1 MDMKSCSSCKADNPT
16 DANFCR
22 KCGEMFDDANFG
34 GVTEKLLQK
43 YHEIKQ
49 KYSAH
54 KDKEEYLRKRICE
67 HEMEESELR
76 CEIEKLKV
84 VLADKDH
91 RIIKLEDELHETDKE
106 CKALTQELHSIEKER
121 DHEIMK
127 YREEITCLS
136 QELQV
141 ARHELHRTLHVPR
154 IQDNEFKSFLCQ
166 LSEYKK
172 FDILNVEV
180 KNSGGDT
187 GNEIISQDTTYLS
200 LQLTIAV
207 YENQTVTF
215 QVKFFDSNGKMSVG
229 DNSPSGYSYECTK
242 DLHKLHIEK
251 VSLVG
256 WGSDKKGFWSSG
268 NYSTEIW
275 VNGSL
280 IYSKSF
286 TIK

>member
-1 MDMKSCSSCKADNPT
+1 
-16 DANFCR
+16 
-22 KCGEMFDDANFG
+22 MFDDANFG

-43 YHEIKQ
+43 YHEIKRMC
-49 KYSAH
+49 SIH
-54 KDKEEYLRKRICE
+54 EEKEEDLKIRICK

-76 CEIEKLKV
+76 CEIEKLKED
-84 VLADKDH
+84 LADKDH
-91 RIIKLEDELHETDKE
+91 RIIKLKDELHKTDKE

-127 YREEITCLS
+127 YREEISCLS

-154 IQDNEFKSFLCQ
+154 IQDNEFKLFLCQ

-200 LQLTIAV
+200 LLQCRL
-207 YENQTVTF
+207 F
-215 QVKFFDSNGKMSVG
+215 GLWKQVQKHLRN
-229 DNSPSGYSYECTK
+229 
-242 DLHKLHIEK
+242 
-251 VSLVG
+251 
-256 WGSDKKGFWSSG
+256 
-268 NYSTEIW
+268 
-275 VNGSL
+275 
-280 IYSKSF
+280 
-286 TIK
+286 

>member
-43 YHEIKQ
+43 YHEIKRMC
-49 KYSAH
+49 SIH
-54 KDKEEYLRKRICE
+54 KEKEEDLQKRMCE
-67 HEMEESELR
+67 HEMEEHVLKCKIEELLTTIKVK
-76 CEIEKLKV
+76 EANIHQLKRALKEAEEELDISKH
-84 VLADKDH
+84 LADSVAASLHCDLKNLQ
-91 RIIKLEDELHETDKE
+91 KKYQCVCDELSV
-106 CKALTQELHSIEKER
+106 TQ
-121 DHEIMK
+121 
-127 YREEITCLS
+127 
-136 QELQV
+136 
-141 ARHELHRTLHVPR
+141 HELNRLLSIPR
-154 IQDNEFKSFLCQ
+154 VQDNEINSFFDQ
-166 LSEYKK
+166 VSGYKK

-180 KNSGGDT
+180 KNSGGET

-215 QVKFFDSNGKMSVG
+215 QVKFFDSNGKLSVG

-242 DLHKLHIEK
+242 ELHKLHVEK
-251 VSLVG
+251 VSLDG
-256 WGSDKKGFWSSG
+256 WGSDKKGYWSSG

-275 VNGSL
+275 ANGCL
-280 IYSKSF
+280 IYTKSF

>member
-1 MDMKSCSSCKADNPT
+1 MNMKSCSSCKADNPT

-49 KYSAH
+49 KCSVHEEKENYLLKKMCEHEKVESVLKCEIVELKKVL
-54 KDKEEYLRKRICE
+54 KDKEYCVIQ
-67 HEMEESELR
+67 
-76 CEIEKLKV
+76 LK
-84 VLADKDH
+84 DD
-91 RIIKLEDELHETDKE
+91 LHKTEKE
-106 CKALTQELHSIEKER
+106 CKAVTQELHSIEKKR

-154 IQDNEFKSFLCQ
+154 IQNNEFKLFLCQ

-180 KNSGGDT
+180 KNSGGET
-187 GNEIISQDTTYLS
+187 GNEIISQDTTYIS
-200 LQLTIAV
+200 LQLTVAV

-215 QVKFFDSNGKMSVG
+215 QVKFFDSNGKLSVG

-242 DLHKLHIEK
+242 DLHKLHVEK

-275 VNGSL
+275 ANGSL
-280 IYSKSF
+280 IYTKSF

>member
-1 MDMKSCSSCKADNPT
+1 MKSCSSCKADNPT

-34 GVTEKLLQK
+34 SVTEKLLQK

-49 KYSAH
+49 KYSFH
-54 KDKEEYLRKRICE
+54 KEKEEDLQKRMCE
-67 HEMEESELR
+67 HEIEEKTLK
-76 CEIEKLKV
+76 CKIEDL
-84 VLADKDH
+84 LITIEYKDH
-91 RIIKLEDELHETDKE
+91 CIIQLKDDLHETEKE
-106 CKALTQELHSIEKER
+106 CKDVTQKLHSIEMKR

-127 YREEITCLS
+127 YREEITYLS

-141 ARHELHRTLHVPR
+141 ARHELHRTLHVPK
-154 IQDNEFKSFLCQ
+154 IQDNEFKSFFDQ
-166 LSEYKK
+166 LSVYKK

-180 KNSGGDT
+180 KNSGGETD
-187 GNEIISQDTTYLS
+187 NEIISQDTTYLS
-200 LQLTIAV
+200 LQLTVAV

-215 QVKFFDSNGKMSVG
+215 QVKFFDSNGKLSVG

-242 DLHKLHIEK
+242 DLHKLHVEK

-256 WGSDKKGFWSSG
+256 WGSEKKGFWSSG

-275 VNGSL
+275 ANGSL
-280 IYSKSF
+280 IYTKSF

>member
-43 YHEIKQ
+43 YHEIKRMCSIHEEREEDV
-49 KYSAH
+49 KIRKC
-54 KDKEEYLRKRICE
+54 KD
-67 HEMEESELR
+67 EMEESELR
-76 CEIEKLKV
+76 CEIEKLKED
-84 VLADKDH
+84 LADKDH
-91 RIIKLEDELHETDKE
+91 RIIKLKDELHKTDKE

-215 QVKFFDSNGKMSVG
+215 QVKFFDSNGKLSVG
-229 DNSPSGYSYECTK
+229 DNSPSGFSYECTK
-242 DLHKLHIEK
+242 DLHKLHVEK

-256 WGSDKKGFWSSG
+256 WGSDKKGYWSSG

-275 VNGSL
+275 ANGCL
-280 IYSKSF
+280 IYTKSF